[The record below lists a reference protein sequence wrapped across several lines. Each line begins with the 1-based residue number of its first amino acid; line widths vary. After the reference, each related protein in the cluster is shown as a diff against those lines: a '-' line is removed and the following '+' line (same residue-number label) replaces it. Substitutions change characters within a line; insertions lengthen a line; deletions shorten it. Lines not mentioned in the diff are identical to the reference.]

1 MEAFEI
7 LMLGLCQCQSLQR
20 LQLVVGTE
28 TKRSGEGVFS
38 CLYKFLKL
46 KADSLFAQARSLFVL
61 QAEIE

>member
-28 TKRSGEGVFS
+28 TKGSGGASSHACITF
-38 CLYKFLKL
+38 
-46 KADSLFAQARSLFVL
+46 
-61 QAEIE
+61 